1 MPRLI
6 RKFFSLLPA
15 PLFLTALASVL
26 FVALIA
32 PSEAATLI
40 PATPKI
46 KAKGYLLIDFDS
58 GRVLAEKKSA
68 KRLEPASLTKMLSSY
83 LVAYELANGNIA
95 MEDEVLISNKAW
107 RMQGSRMFVEVNKKV
122 SVENLLKGMIIQSG
136 NDATVALAEH
146 VAGSEDAFVS
156 LMNQHAAELGMTDS
170 HFTNSTGLPHKD
182 HYTTPR
188 DLAKLA
194 IALIRD
200 FPEHYKWYSTKKF
213 KFNNITQ
220 YNRNKLLWRNNS
232 VDGIKTGHTDA
243 AGYCLVASALRDEMR
258 LISVVLGTRSEE
270 ARATESQKLITYGF
284 RFFETHRLYAA
295 NAPLTTAHIWKG
307 AQEELNLGLE
317 EDLYLT
323 IPKGQYKK
331 LDANMNLD
339 ARIVAPAKKGQSFGS
354 VNVSLGDEVYAKR
367 ELVALTDIDKGGMLD
382 NLIDEIKLLFE

>member
-1 MPRLI
+1 MPRLMQ
-6 RKFFSLLPA
+6 KFWIFLATPLLSLALVTS
-15 PLFLTALASVL
+15 LFLFATTPVN
-26 FVALIA
+26 
-32 PSEAATLI
+32 AATLI

-46 KAKGYLLIDFDS
+46 KAKGYLLIDFNS
-58 GRVLAEKKSA
+58 GRVLAEKKSDR
-68 KRLEPASLTKMLSSY
+68 RLEPASLTKMLSSY
-83 LVAYELANGNIA
+83 VVAYQLANGNIA
-95 MEDEVLISNKAW
+95 MDDEVRISNKAW
-107 RMQGSRMFVEVNKKV
+107 RMQGSRMFVEVGKKV

-156 LMNQHAAELGMTDS
+156 LMNQHAAELGMLES
-170 HFTNSTGLPHKD
+170 HFVNSTGLPHKN

-194 IALIRD
+194 MALIRD

-213 KFNNITQ
+213 TFNKITQ

-232 VDGIKTGHTDA
+232 VDGVKTGHTDA

-270 ARATESQKLITYGF
+270 SRATESAKLITYGF
-284 RFFETHRLYAA
+284 RFFETHKLYAA

-307 AQEELNLGLE
+307 AQEELNLGLK

-331 LDANMNLD
+331 LDANMDLD
-339 ARIVAPAKKGQSFGS
+339 ARIIAPAKKGQSFGS
-354 VNVSLGDEVYAKR
+354 MNVSLGDEIYAKR
-367 ELVALTDIDKGGMLD
+367 ELVALSNIEKGGLITT
-382 NLIDEIKLLFE
+382 LIDEIKLLFE

>member
-6 RKFFSLLPA
+6 RTPWV
-15 PLFLTALASVL
+15 FLTTPTLSIIFVIAML
-26 FVALIA
+26 FTAIA
-32 PSEAATLI
+32 PVEAATLI

-46 KAKGYLLIDFDS
+46 KAKGYLLIDFNS
-58 GRVLAEKKSA
+58 GRVLAEKKSDQ
-68 KRLEPASLTKMLSSY
+68 RLEPASLTKMLSSY
-83 LVAYELANGNIA
+83 VIAYELGNGNIA
-95 MEDEVLISNKAW
+95 IDDNVRISEKAW
-107 RMQGSRMFVEVNKKV
+107 RMQGSRMFVEVGKHV
-122 SVENLLKGMIIQSG
+122 SVEDLLKGMIIQSG

-146 VAGSEDAFVS
+146 IAGSEDAFVS
-156 LMNQHAAELGMTDS
+156 LMNQHAAELGMTES
-170 HFTNSTGLPHKD
+170 HFVNSTGLPHKN

-200 FPEHYKWYSTKKF
+200 FPEHYKRYSIKKF
-213 KFNNITQ
+213 TFNKITQ

-243 AGYCLVASALRDEMR
+243 AGYCLVASALRDDMR

-270 ARATESQKLITYGF
+270 ARSTESQKLITYGF
-284 RFFETHRLYAA
+284 RFFETHKLYAA

-307 AQEELNLGLE
+307 AQEELSLGLAD
-317 EDLYLT
+317 DLYLT

-331 LDANMNLD
+331 LDAHMNLD
-339 ARIVAPAKKGQSFGS
+339 ARIVAPAKKGQTFGS
-354 VNVSLGDEVYAKR
+354 VNVSLGDEIYAKR
-367 ELVALTDIDKGGMLD
+367 ELVALSDIDKGGLID